1 MTYPLLIQII
11 HRDVML
17 HNHLGRSCM
26 TVKQRYE
33 FGGPAGNVLMM
44 IGLPAIVYYLYF
56 CVRFNGGRIIPGPE
70 IDHAAFSGFIDSIY
84 PTWRA
89 ALIFFSWFAFQA
101 ALLALLPGRTVSGVR
116 LDDGTSLKY
125 KLNGLPSFIISM
137 AAVAVLAYTGTVG
150 IDIIYDNFG
159 ALISVM
165 VLFAFAFSIFLFAYG
180 KLTNLVDRPSG
191 SVIHDFFMGVSL
203 NPRIPPV
210 HGFDL
215 KFFCEARPGLIGW
228 LVVSLSFMG
237 VQYLKHGAV
246 TAAMLLVVA
255 FQFLYIAD
263 YFWNEPAILTTTD
276 IVHDKFGFMLV
287 FGDLV
292 WVPMTYSLQAF
303 YLIEHV
309 HSLPVWGIVS
319 IVFLNAAGYYLFRAV
334 NLQKH
339 RFRTEPGYL
348 IRGKKP
354 EFIQT
359 AHGNRLLVSG
369 FWGLSRHFNYVGDIT
384 MALAWCLPC
393 LFYSPLPYFYVIYFT
408 ALLVHR
414 QRRDDKKCAAKY
426 GDDWVKY
433 RERVPWRIMPGIY

>member
-1 MTYPLLIQII
+1 MTGKRQ
-11 HRDVML
+11 
-17 HNHLGRSCM
+17 
-26 TVKQRYE
+26 YE

-44 IGLPAIVYYLYF
+44 IGLPAVVYYLYF
-56 CVRFNGGRIIPGPE
+56 CVRFNGGRIIPGQDINFAPFSSFLE
-70 IDHAAFSGFIDSIY
+70 SIIPSWHAAM
-84 PTWRA
+84 
-89 ALIFFSWFAFQA
+89 IFFSWLAFQA
-101 ALLALLPGRTVSGVR
+101 VLQAFLPGRTVSGVR
-116 LDDGTSLKY
+116 LDDSTALKY
-125 KLNGLPSFIISM
+125 RLNGLPSFIISL
-137 AAVAVLAYTGTVG
+137 AALALLAFTGTARF
-150 IDIIYDNFG
+150 DIIFDNFG
-159 ALISVM
+159 SLISVM
-165 VLFAFAFSIFLFAYG
+165 VLFAFAFSAFLYWYG
-180 KLTNLVDRPSG
+180 RFTKQVDRPSG
-191 SVIHDFFMGVSL
+191 SAIHDFFMGVSL
-203 NPRIPPV
+203 NPRIPSL

-228 LVVSLSFMG
+228 LAVSLSFMG
-237 VQYLKHGAV
+237 VQYLKHGTV
-246 TAAMLLVVA
+246 TAAMVLVVT

-303 YLIEHV
+303 YLVEHV

-319 IVFLNAAGYYLFRAV
+319 IALLNVAGYYLFRAV

-339 RFRTEPGYL
+339 KFRTVPDYR
-348 IRGKKP
+348 IWGKEP

-359 AHGNRLLVSG
+359 GQGNRLLVSG
-369 FWGLSRHFNYVGDIT
+369 FWGLSRHFNYIGDIT

-414 QRRDDKKCAAKY
+414 QRRDDKKCAGKY

-433 RERVPWRIMPGIY
+433 QERVPWRIVPGIY